1 MFQDAGLEES
11 IVDRLAAVGAEA
23 DKPIV
28 CGAAGGAFSTRMSA
42 ALEAAGIPVFATV
55 REWMAAA
62 GSLAAS
68 VRNRG

>member
-11 IVDRLAAVGAEA
+11 IIDRLAAVGAEA

-28 CGAAGGAFSTRMSA
+28 CGAAGGPFTTRMSA
-42 ALEAAGIPVFATV
+42 MLEAAGIPVFASV

-68 VRNRG
+68 VR